1 MKHLSLELLFFL
13 GIVFLFIFF
22 LSRWIIRASSMAK
35 VKKSL
40 LPPIIISFI
49 LTPLAYFL
57 YVKVFISVISY
68 EENNRFT
75 KLKWD
80 TEVSKRWTMRK
91 DIVDKKVLI
100 GKDSLEIRAL
110 IGDPSVKDSTINKWT
125 YNLGSEKAGL
135 GLVFYYMDVKYEN
148 GKVKEVKSIDI
159 AD

>member
-1 MKHLSLELLFFL
+1 M
-13 GIVFLFIFF
+13 
-22 LSRWIIRASSMAK
+22 
-35 VKKSL
+35 
-40 LPPIIISFI
+40 
-49 LTPLAYFL
+49 
-57 YVKVFISVISY
+57 FISVISY